1 MNEVP
6 VTSIGRRMIRMMDK
20 DDNDKLVTSSM
31 LSLIISLNDRSLV
44 LLLVLIIGQVAV
56 SVLLW
61 HDQDPLRLN
70 NNNQAKH

>member
-6 VTSIGRRMIRMMDK
+6 ATSAGRRMIRMMDK

-31 LSLIISLNDRSLV
+31 FSLIISLNDRSLV

-56 SVLLW
+56 SV
-61 HDQDPLRLN
+61 
-70 NNNQAKH
+70 

>member
-1 MNEVP
+1 
-6 VTSIGRRMIRMMDK
+6 MMDR
-20 DDNDKLVTSSM
+20 DDNDKWVTSSM
-31 LSLIISLNDRSLV
+31 FSLIISLNDRSLV

>member
-6 VTSIGRRMIRMMDK
+6 ATSVGRRMIRMMDK

-31 LSLIISLNDRSLV
+31 FSLIISLNDRSLV

-56 SVLLW
+56 SVLL
-61 HDQDPLRLN
+61 
-70 NNNQAKH
+70 

>member
-6 VTSIGRRMIRMMDK
+6 VTSTGRRMIRMMDK

-31 LSLIISLNDRSLV
+31 FSLIISLNDRSLV